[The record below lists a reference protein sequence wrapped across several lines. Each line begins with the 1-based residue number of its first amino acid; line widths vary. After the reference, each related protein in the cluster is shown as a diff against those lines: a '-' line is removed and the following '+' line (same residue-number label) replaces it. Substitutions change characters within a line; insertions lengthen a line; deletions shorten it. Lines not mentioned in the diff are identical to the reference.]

1 MTEPIRGKRRGCT
14 RLPEVVILLQD
25 VTLAYRYYY
34 SSRLLL
40 VISYLE
46 LMELWSGLECEEFG

>member
-14 RLPEVVILLQD
+14 RLPEVVILLQNA
-25 VTLAYRYYY
+25 TLAYMYYY
-34 SSRLLL
+34 SFRLLL

-46 LMELWSGLECEEFG
+46 LMELWSGLECGESG